1 MAKILL
7 VEDDKTIGKLVS
19 LQLERDHHLVER
31 VDTGKE
37 ALFSLKMHDYDLV
50 ILDWMLPDL
59 SGLEVCR
66 TYRGGGGRV
75 PILMLTA
82 RGEAQD
88 KVSAL
93 DTGADDYLVKPFVPA
108 ELLARIRALLRRP
121 SVIAGKNLTV
131 QDIVLDTGMRQVTRA
146 GSSVELTAK
155 EFALLEL
162 LMRHPNQSF
171 SVEAI
176 LDRLWKSET
185 TASLETVRTH
195 MKTLRRKL
203 GDSEEN
209 PIIRTKRGLGYRIIS
224 DERKDSEQN

>member
-31 VDTGKE
+31 VDTGKD
-37 ALFSLKMHDYDLV
+37 ALFNLKVHDYDLV

-59 SGLEVCR
+59 TGLDVCR
-66 TYRGGGGRV
+66 GYRDSGGRV

-108 ELLARIRALLRRP
+108 ELSARIRALLRRP
-121 SVIAGKNLTV
+121 SVIAGKNLAV
-131 QDIVLDTGMRQVTRA
+131 RDIVLDTSTRQVSRD
-146 GSSVELTAK
+146 GQSVELTAK

-171 SVEAI
+171 SIEAI

-185 TASLETVRTH
+185 SASLETVRTH
-195 MKTLRRKL
+195 IKTLRRKL

-209 PIIRTKRGLGYRIIS
+209 PIIRTKRGLGYRIV
-224 DERKDSEQN
+224 SED

>member
-7 VEDDKTIGKLVS
+7 VEDDKMMGKFVT
-19 LQLERDHHLVER
+19 LQLEREHYVVEK
-31 VDTGKE
+31 VDTGKD
-37 ALFSLKMHDYDLV
+37 ALFNLRVHDYDLV

-66 TYRGGGGRV
+66 TYRNGGGRV

-93 DTGADDYLVKPFVPA
+93 DTGADDYLVKPFVTE
-108 ELLARIRALLRRP
+108 ELGARVRALLRRP
-121 SVIAGKNLTV
+121 NVMTGKTLQV
-131 QDIVLDTGMRQVTRA
+131 RDLLLDTSSRQVTRT
-146 GSSVELTAK
+146 GRSIELTAK

-162 LMRHPNQSF
+162 LMRHPSQSF
-171 SVEAI
+171 TVEAI

-185 TASLETVRTH
+185 NASLETVRTH
-195 MKTLRRKL
+195 VKTLRRKI

-209 PIIRTKRGLGYRIIS
+209 PIIRTRRGMGYRIVG
-224 DERKDSEQN
+224 EGELP

>member
-7 VEDDKTIGKLVS
+7 VEDDKTIGKLVA

-31 VDTGKE
+31 VDTGKD
-37 ALFSLKMHDYDLV
+37 ALFNLKIHDYDLV

-59 SGLEVCR
+59 SGLEVCKG
-66 TYRGGGGRV
+66 YRDSGGKV

-82 RGEAQD
+82 RGEAED

-93 DTGADDYLVKPFVPA
+93 DTGADDYLVKPFVPV
-108 ELLARIRALLRRP
+108 ELAARIRALLRRP
-121 SVIAGKNLTV
+121 SVIAGKSLTV
-131 QDIVLDTGMRQVTRA
+131 RDIVLDTGMRQVCRA
-146 GSSVELTAK
+146 GIPIELTAK
-155 EFALLEL
+155 EFSLLEL

-176 LDRLWKSET
+176 LDRLWKSEAS
-185 TASLETVRTH
+185 ASLETVRTH
-195 MKTLRRKL
+195 VKTLRRKL

-209 PIIRTKRGLGYRIIS
+209 PIIRTKRGLGYRVV
-224 DERKDSEQN
+224 DE

>member
-7 VEDDKTIGKLVS
+7 VEDDRTLGKLVA

-37 ALFSLKMHDYDLV
+37 ALFSLKVHDYDLV

-59 SGLEVCR
+59 SGLDVCR
-66 TYRGGGGRV
+66 GYRDSGGKV

-82 RGEAQD
+82 RGEAED
-88 KVSAL
+88 KASAL
-93 DTGADDYLVKPFVPA
+93 DTGADDYLVKPFVPV
-108 ELLARIRALLRRP
+108 ELSARIRALLRRP
-121 SVIAGKNLTV
+121 VAITGKTLSVGEIS
-131 QDIVLDTGMRQVTRA
+131 LDTGTRQVTKNGA
-146 GSSVELTAK
+146 ALELTAK

-162 LMRHPNQSF
+162 LMKHPNQSF

-176 LDRLWKSET
+176 LDRLWKSEAS
-185 TASLETVRTH
+185 ASLETVRTH
-195 MKTLRRKL
+195 VKTLRKKL

-209 PIIRTKRGLGYRIIS
+209 PIIRTKRGLGYRIV
-224 DERKDSEQN
+224 DE

>member
-7 VEDDKTIGKLVS
+7 VEDDKTIGKLLT
-19 LQLERDHHLVER
+19 LQLEQEHHLIER
-31 VDTGKE
+31 VDSGKD
-37 ALFSLKMHDYDLV
+37 ALFNLRVHDYDLV

-59 SGLEVCR
+59 TGLDVCK
-66 TYRGGGGRV
+66 TYRESGGKV

-93 DTGADDYLVKPFVPA
+93 DTGADDYLVKPFVPV
-108 ELLARIRALLRRP
+108 ELSARIRALLRRP
-121 SVIAGKNLTV
+121 SVIAGKNLMV
-131 QDIVLDTGMRQVTRA
+131 GDISLDTGMRQVTRNGIA
-146 GSSVELTAK
+146 IELTAK
-155 EFALLEL
+155 EFGLLEL

-185 TASLETVRTH
+185 SASLETVRTH
-195 MKTLRRKL
+195 VKTLRRKL
-203 GDSEEN
+203 GDSEDN
-209 PIIRTKRGLGYRIIS
+209 PIIRTKRGLGYRIVDEKSSAAEIS
-224 DERKDSEQN
+224 

>member
-7 VEDDKTIGKLVS
+7 VEDDKTIGKLVA
-19 LQLERDHHLVER
+19 LQLEREHHLVER
-31 VDTGKE
+31 VDTGKD
-37 ALFSLKMHDYDLV
+37 ALFNLRVHDFDLV

-59 SGLEVCR
+59 SGLEVCKG
-66 TYRGGGGRV
+66 YRDGGGKS

-93 DTGADDYLVKPFVPA
+93 DTGADDYLVKPFVPE
-108 ELLARIRALLRRP
+108 ELLARVRALLRRP
-121 SVIAGKNLTV
+121 NLMTGKQISV
-131 QDIVLDTGMRQVTRA
+131 QDIVLDTASRQITRS
-146 GSSVELTAK
+146 GNHVELTAK

-195 MKTLRRKL
+195 VKTLRRKL
-203 GDSEEN
+203 GDSEES
-209 PIIRTKRGLGYRIIS
+209 PIIRTKRGLGYRIVS
-224 DERKDSEQN
+224 DEANARD

>member
-31 VDTGKE
+31 VDTGKD
-37 ALFSLKMHDYDLV
+37 ALFNLKVHDYDLV

-59 SGLEVCR
+59 SGLDVCKS
-66 TYRGGGGRV
+66 YRDAGGKV

-88 KVSAL
+88 KANAL
-93 DTGADDYLVKPFVPA
+93 DTGADDYLVKPFVPV
-108 ELLARIRALLRRP
+108 ELSARIRALLRRP
-121 SVIAGKNLTV
+121 SVIAGKSLSV
-131 QDIVLDTGMRQVTRA
+131 GDIVLDSANREVTRSGA
-146 GSSVELTAK
+146 SIDLTAK

-176 LDRLWKSET
+176 LDRLWKSEVS
-185 TASLETVRTH
+185 ASLETVRTH
-195 MKTLRRKL
+195 VKTLRRKL

-209 PIIRTKRGLGYRIIS
+209 PIIRTKRGLGYRIV
-224 DERKDSEQN
+224 SED

>member
-7 VEDDKTIGKLVS
+7 VEDDKTIGKLVA
-19 LQLERDHHLVER
+19 LQLEREHHLVER
-31 VDTGKE
+31 VDSGKD
-37 ALFSLKMHDYDLV
+37 ALFNLRVHDFDLV

-59 SGLEVCR
+59 SGLEVCKG
-66 TYRGGGGRV
+66 YRDGGGKS

-93 DTGADDYLVKPFVPA
+93 DTGADDYLVKPFVPE
-108 ELLARIRALLRRP
+108 ELLARVRALLRRP
-121 SVIAGKNLTV
+121 NLMTGKQISV
-131 QDIVLDTGMRQVTRA
+131 QDIVLDTASRQITRS
-146 GSSVELTAK
+146 GNHVELTAK

-195 MKTLRRKL
+195 VKTLRRKL
-203 GDSEEN
+203 GDSEES
-209 PIIRTKRGLGYRIIS
+209 PIIRTKRGLGYRIVS
-224 DERKDSEQN
+224 DEANARD

>member
-7 VEDDKTIGKLVS
+7 VEDDKTIGKLVT

-31 VDTGKE
+31 VDTGKD
-37 ALFSLKMHDYDLV
+37 ALFNLKVHDYDLV

-59 SGLEVCR
+59 SGLDVCKG
-66 TYRGGGGRV
+66 YRDSGGKV

-82 RGEAQD
+82 RGEAHD

-93 DTGADDYLVKPFVPA
+93 DTGADDYLVKPFVPV

-121 SVIAGKNLTV
+121 SILTGKNLAV
-131 QDIVLDTGMRQVTRA
+131 QDIILDTASRQVSRN
-146 GSSVELTAK
+146 GSEIELTAK

-185 TASLETVRTH
+185 SASLETVRTH
-195 MKTLRRKL
+195 VKTLRRKL
-203 GDSEEN
+203 GDNEDN
-209 PIIRTKRGLGYRIIS
+209 PIIRTKRGLGYRIV
-224 DERKDSEQN
+224 SED

>member
-7 VEDDKTIGKLVS
+7 VEDDKTIGKLVA
-19 LQLERDHHLVER
+19 LQLEREHHLVER
-31 VDTGKE
+31 VDTGKD
-37 ALFSLKMHDYDLV
+37 ALFNLRVHDFDLV

-59 SGLEVCR
+59 SGLEVCKG
-66 TYRGGGGRV
+66 YRDGGGKS

-93 DTGADDYLVKPFVPA
+93 DTGADDYLVKPFVPE
-108 ELLARIRALLRRP
+108 ELLARVRALLRRP
-121 SVIAGKNLTV
+121 NLMTGKQISV
-131 QDIVLDTGMRQVTRA
+131 QDIVLDTASRQITRA
-146 GSSVELTAK
+146 GNHVELTAK

-195 MKTLRRKL
+195 VKTLRRKL
-203 GDSEEN
+203 GDSEES
-209 PIIRTKRGLGYRIIS
+209 PIIRTKRGLGYRIVS
-224 DERKDSEQN
+224 DEANARD

>member
-7 VEDDKTIGKLVS
+7 VEDDKTIGKLIS
-19 LQLERDHHLVER
+19 IQLERDHHLVER
-31 VDTGKE
+31 VTTGKD
-37 ALFSLKMHDYDLV
+37 ALFNLKVHDYDLL

-59 SGLEVCR
+59 SGLEVCKV
-66 TYRGGGGRV
+66 YRASGGKV

-93 DTGADDYLVKPFVPA
+93 DTGADDYLVKPFVPV
-108 ELLARIRALLRRP
+108 ELSARIRALLRRP
-121 SVIAGKNLTV
+121 STVLAGKNLSV
-131 QDIVLDTGMRQVTRA
+131 QDIVIDTVMRQVTRA
-146 GSSVELTAK
+146 GNSIELTAK

-185 TASLETVRTH
+185 SASLETVRTH
-195 MKTLRRKL
+195 VKTLRRKL
-203 GDSEEN
+203 GDNEEN
-209 PIIRTKRGLGYRIIS
+209 PIIRTKRGLGYRIVS
-224 DERKDSEQN
+224 NESNS

>member
-31 VDTGKE
+31 VDTGKD
-37 ALFSLKMHDYDLV
+37 ALFNLKVHDYDLV

-59 SGLEVCR
+59 TGLDVCKG
-66 TYRGGGGRV
+66 YRDAGGKV

-108 ELLARIRALLRRP
+108 ELSARIRALLRRP
-121 SVIAGKNLTV
+121 SVIAGKHLAV
-131 QDIVLDTGMRQVTRA
+131 RDIILDTAMRQVSRGGQA
-146 GSSVELTAK
+146 IELTAK

-185 TASLETVRTH
+185 SASLETVRTH
-195 MKTLRRKL
+195 IKTLRRKL
-203 GDSEEN
+203 GDSEDN
-209 PIIRTKRGLGYRIIS
+209 PIIRTKRGLGYRIVA
-224 DERKDSEQN
+224 DD

>member
-7 VEDDKTIGKLVS
+7 VEDDKTIGKLVA
-19 LQLERDHHLVER
+19 LQLEREHHLVER
-31 VDTGKE
+31 VDTGKD
-37 ALFSLKMHDYDLV
+37 ALFNLRVHDFDLV

-59 SGLEVCR
+59 SGLEVCKG
-66 TYRGGGGRV
+66 YRDGGGKS

-93 DTGADDYLVKPFVPA
+93 DTGADDYLVKPFVPE
-108 ELLARIRALLRRP
+108 ELLARVRALLRRP
-121 SVIAGKNLTV
+121 NLMTGKQISV
-131 QDIVLDTGMRQVTRA
+131 QDIILDTASRQITRA
-146 GSSVELTAK
+146 GNHVELTAK

-195 MKTLRRKL
+195 VKTLRRKL
-203 GDSEEN
+203 GDSEES
-209 PIIRTKRGLGYRIIS
+209 PIIRTKRGLGYRIVS
-224 DERKDSEQN
+224 DEANARD